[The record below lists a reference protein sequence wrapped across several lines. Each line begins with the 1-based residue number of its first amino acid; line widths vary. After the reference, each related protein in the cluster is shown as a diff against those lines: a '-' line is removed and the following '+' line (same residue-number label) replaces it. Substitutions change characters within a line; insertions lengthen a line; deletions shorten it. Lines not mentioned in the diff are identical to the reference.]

1 MRPIA
6 IALLLAASAIA
17 AEYVREGGESRASTV
32 ERFAIERDGEWLRF
46 AAVKKNGERFAFW
59 LQGNGRRY
67 LYQEGASEPAEYRHG
82 ATGQAALPSMLRWEL
97 LVPRAN
103 GDRLSYLGHSYR
115 LAPDG
120 RNVTAT
126 PPNARVVSLR
136 PDLWVGAA
144 HNFRQKD
151 PARRFDGSEY
161 EFVPLTQQD
170 YRDLAEAGVTCV
182 NVDRT
187 QLPWAHE
194 LGLFYWGPGGS
205 DLPFPEMLY
214 RPQYL
219 GPTIFL
225 DEPAVHT
232 RDYVMR
238 PRFAKDPAYRERMS
252 PQLAYEEFAK
262 YFDHALETGSPKTLF
277 KALSK
282 RPDIDLGSMS
292 FSQENLYT
300 WETMPSTALH
310 QLSRDSHVPSAFVFE
325 PPGRIGAR
333 RTLPE
338 FNMSYGTQIPPG
350 NPRHLTGI
358 IFAFT
363 RGAARATGKEWGV
376 SIYGAVDRAD
386 APHWFTHA
394 YDMGAT
400 RFMFW
405 DNAQLAAVPYPEVL
419 ALARHLKAHAA
430 QNPRPP
436 LGELRRAAE
445 VAVLFPPGYDLGHV
459 QTGKGNLWGVG
470 ELNLERVNRAGV
482 KHRAVMSALF
492 TEIEWLLKTGRSFD
506 VMWDLPGKQPAG
518 YREVIR
524 VRENGSVEPRAHT
537 PQRAEGSPP
546 KLEVEATVSG
556 RRLTARA
563 TVTETDSP
571 VWYTFGAD
579 SSGVYQNAKVLF
591 ELYGPGE
598 ADQQIPLPAGLRP
611 LPETTI
617 ELPGPG
623 RYRLRASTVD
633 TIGRSTV
640 VWKDFTVAR

>member
-1 MRPIA
+1 MRA
-6 IALLLAASAIA
+6 VATVLLLAANAIA

-32 ERFAIERDGEWLRF
+32 ERFALEREGGWLRF
-46 AAVKKNGERFAFW
+46 AAVKKSGERFAFW
-59 LQGNGRRY
+59 LEGGGQRY
-67 LYQEGASEPAEYRHG
+67 ILQEGASEPVEYRHG
-82 ATGQAALPSMLRWEL
+82 ATGQAALPSLLRWEL

-103 GDRLSYLGHSYR
+103 GDRMSYLGHSYR
-115 LAPDG
+115 LAPDS
-120 RNVTAT
+120 RNVTV
-126 PPNARVVSLR
+126 PSRQARIVTLR

-151 PARRFDGSEY
+151 PKRRFDGSEY

-170 YRDLAEAGVTCV
+170 YRDLADAGVTCV
-182 NVDRT
+182 NADRT

-205 DLPFPEMLY
+205 ELPFPEMLY

-232 RDYVMR
+232 RDSIMR
-238 PRFAKDPAYRERMS
+238 PRFAKDPEYRKRIS
-252 PQLAYEEFAK
+252 PQLAHEEFTK
-262 YFDHALETGSPKTLF
+262 YFDHALESGSPKALF

-310 QLSRDSHVPSAFVFE
+310 QLSRDAHVPSAFVFE
-325 PPGRIGAR
+325 PPGRIGSR

-338 FNMSYGTQIPPG
+338 FNMTYGTQIPPG
-350 NPRHLTGI
+350 NPRHLTDI

-386 APHWFTHA
+386 APYWFTRA

-419 ALARHLKAHAA
+419 ALARHLKAHAS
-430 QNPRPP
+430 QNPRRPIE
-436 LGELRRAAE
+436 ELRHVAE
-445 VAVLFPPGYDLGHV
+445 VALLFPPGYDLGHV

-506 VMWDLPGKQPAG
+506 VMWDLPQKQPAG

-524 VRENGSVEPRAHT
+524 VREDASVEPRAHV

-546 KLEVEATVSG
+546 KLAVDVAVSG
-556 RRLTARA
+556 RTITARA
-563 TVTETDSP
+563 EVTETDSP

-598 ADQQIPLPAGLRP
+598 EDQQIPLPASLRP
-611 LPETTI
+611 LSETRI
-617 ELPGPG
+617 EVGGPG
-623 RYRLRASTVD
+623 RYRLRAATVD
-633 TIGRSTV
+633 TVGRSTV
-640 VWKDFTVAR
+640 VWKEFSVR